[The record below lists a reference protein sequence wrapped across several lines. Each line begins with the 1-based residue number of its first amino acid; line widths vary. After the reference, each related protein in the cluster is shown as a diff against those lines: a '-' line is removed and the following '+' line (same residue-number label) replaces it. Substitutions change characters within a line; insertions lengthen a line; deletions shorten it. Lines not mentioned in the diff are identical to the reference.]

1 MIKKR
6 LLPLIILIYT
16 GLSILNSTITL
27 ANEEKFEL
35 KELIIKEKEDESDR
49 PLFDLINNEN
59 MNSNLNKNTTDWG
72 NNPFFKDPTPVVK
85 TPEPVASE
93 PEPTTLNLFEFK
105 VTAVWMIN
113 DKFKVLISGH
123 ILEEG
128 DELNNVKIKKIT
140 QKEITVEKNKTSK
153 KFRLGSIFYD
163 FQI

>member
-16 GLSILNSTITL
+16 GLIILNSTITL

-35 KELIIKEKEDESDR
+35 KKLIVKEKEDESDR